1 MSNPNHD
8 APTQGYG
15 GASAPTSSHVNR
27 DLNAAELI
35 GTHNR
40 LTVSP
45 DVIRAI
51 ATELGYA
58 DQPAFDGVGPSSLA
72 HFFDVSDV
80 LELLVRA
87 KLRDL
92 RVINT
97 PAQAE
102 EAETAN
108 SILQR
113 IVARDYLTRAE
124 VHDKLPAETVIL
136 LKMGPT
142 RLWGYA
148 VRQRLPRRA
157 EEAIPSSFHHDVTGP
172 FTDAKEAWL
181 GANVIDASNVEELR
195 TIVDDVPV
203 EEDRYQRLR
212 LGMALSDSFDQ
223 VWSSAR
229 GHWRLS
235 PATRY
240 IIPSRYGWCPY
251 VFRVAEG
258 GWRRDEFEGSNDRFM
273 ATRGYY
279 IDYENKRLIE
289 LGEPDPNNAWRPKYK
304 VSKEAPTDRDME
316 VAEVLAGSLIA
327 LGPAQRNPVIRLRQR
342 GRRLF

>member
-1 MSNPNHD
+1 MSTPPHI
-8 APTQGYG
+8 
-15 GASAPTSSHVNR
+15 NR

-40 LTVSP
+40 LTISS
-45 DVIRAI
+45 DIIREI

-58 DQPAFDGVGPSSLA
+58 DQPAFDGDGPASLA
-72 HFFDVSDV
+72 HLFDVSDV

-87 KLRDL
+87 KLSEV
-92 RVINT
+92 RVVNT
-97 PAQAE
+97 PAQAA
-102 EAETAN
+102 EAQKAN
-108 SILQR
+108 EILNR
-113 IVARDYLTRAE
+113 IIAGDYLTRAE
-124 VHDKLPAETVIL
+124 VHEKLPSETVIL
-136 LKMGPT
+136 FKMGPP

-157 EEAIPSSFHHDVTGP
+157 EEAIPSSFHKDVTGP

-195 TIVDDVPV
+195 TVVDDVPV
-203 EEDRYQRLR
+203 DQDRYQRLR
-212 LGMALSDSFDQ
+212 LGMSLSDNFDQ

-235 PATRY
+235 PEARY
-240 IIPSRYGWCPY
+240 IVPSRYGWCPY

-279 IDYENKRLIE
+279 IDYNHNRLIE
-289 LGEPDPNNAWRPKYK
+289 LGAPDPNNAWRPRWKI
-304 VSKEAPTDRDME
+304 SAEPPTECDLE
-316 VAEVLAGSLIA
+316 VAGAVADSVLALGSS
-327 LGPAQRNPVIRLRQR
+327 QRNPVIRLRQR